1 MVELRNT
8 KSQNNL
14 LKTMET
20 NEENN
25 YDEILNNVKGKIIH
39 LNNQFGFIE
48 LCQFAGTTVYFD
60 KGSFERGVDLNL
72 EQVAK
77 VGDIVTVKAK
87 RTEGHKAKYRA
98 IKVWKEKSYPLHHWA
113 SSSSITSIS
122 SQESKGTETI
132 KGIGHIVKLFP
143 TYGYIRSLNR
153 KIKIFFHKDKVV
165 SSDSETINLLSEI
178 FKINDIVHFDAIPSR
193 LNTTET
199 LYEATKV
206 WTTTVED
213 YVNEETDFS
222 ESSTSTP
229 IHLMSSFDDDDDD
242 DHIFNETGKI
252 FFSEQDNCIAKIK
265 FEKKEIIISSDIPF
279 YNNEELD
286 DLAWA
291 VDEGDEVQFDAE
303 FQADMWKALIVWKGN
318 KPEKFIK
325 QKKSKKSFK
334 ECNDKLD
341 KSKVSDYN
349 LPKINS
355 FAIKKNPKSTY
366 ASKLNKLDS
375 LSTNTTNTKTEKC
388 SKSKNSFCK
397 VDDGWNEDTFDIK
410 NEEWPDLN
418 IKSKLNY
425 DKNNKE
431 CKKTEINSFISND
444 LKYSN
449 KLNMPKNQTE
459 TSVFLEKLNV
469 NDKQYFCF
477 DQNLDDSNVEIS
489 ECEKSVVKK
498 IHMNGQFET
507 FQNEIG
513 RVKHLTKEYGFLNCD
528 KFTEEK
534 PFYWE
539 DVFYD
544 GLCISEHFSGLN
556 EIFEEFELLNFN
568 FLRYTDEDQ
577 KVWERITLVWKG
589 NKPEHFTEITPE
601 QFLELMGIFSPT
613 KSYSV
618 ETEDVNSISKRA
630 RSSKNSNPY
639 KKNFAANAV
648 DITKK
653 VAFTKEEKGF
663 NTRENKDESCY
674 SNYKVIVIFPQ

>member
-14 LKTMET
+14 LKTVFKNMEI

-25 YDEILNNVKGKIIH
+25 YNEILNNVKGKIIH
-39 LNNQFGFIE
+39 INGQFGFIE

-60 KGSFERGVDLNL
+60 KGSFENGVELNL
-72 EQVAK
+72 DKVAK

-122 SQESKGTETI
+122 SQESRGTETI

-153 KIKIFFHKDKVV
+153 KNKIFFHKDKVV
-165 SSDSETINLLSEI
+165 SSSSETINLLSDI

-193 LNTTET
+193 LNTTEI
-199 LYEATKV
+199 LHEATKV

-213 YVNEETDFS
+213 YVNETENDFAS
-222 ESSTSTP
+222 ESSTSTQDCA
-229 IHLMSSFDDDDDD
+229 IVSFDDDDDDD

-265 FEKKEIIISSDIPF
+265 FENKEIIISSDVSF

-286 DLAWA
+286 DLVWA
-291 VDEGDEVQFDAE
+291 LDEGDEVQFDAE

-318 KPEKFIK
+318 KPEEFIK

-334 ECNDKLD
+334 ECNNVLD

-349 LPKINS
+349 LQKINS
-355 FAIKKNPKSTY
+355 FAIRNPNNPKSTY
-366 ASKLNKLDS
+366 ASKLSKLDS
-375 LSTNTTNTKTEKC
+375 LSTNKTNTKTEKY
-388 SKSKNSFCK
+388 SKSKNSFRK
-397 VDDGWNEDTFDIK
+397 VDHGWNEDTFDIQ

-418 IKSKLNY
+418 TKSKLNY

-431 CKKTEINSFISND
+431 CKKTEINDFISND

-459 TSVFLEKLNV
+459 TSVFLENISV
-469 NDKQYFCF
+469 NDKQYYCF
-477 DQNLDDSNVEIS
+477 DDNLDDSNIEIS

-507 FQNEIG
+507 FQNEVGKI
-513 RVKHLTKEYGFLNCD
+513 KYLTKEYGFLNCD

-539 DVFYD
+539 DAYYD

-556 EIFEEFELLNFN
+556 EIFEEFEQLHFN
-568 FLRYTDEDQ
+568 YLRYTDENQ

-601 QFLELMGIFSPT
+601 QFLELMGIYSPT
-613 KSYSV
+613 KTYSV
-618 ETEDVNSISKRA
+618 ETEDINSISKCA
-630 RSSKNSNPY
+630 TSSKNSNPY
-639 KKNFAANAV
+639 ENSFAANTV
-648 DITKK
+648 DIIRMNGSSL
-653 VAFTKEEKGF
+653 E
-663 NTRENKDESCY
+663 
-674 SNYKVIVIFPQ
+674 